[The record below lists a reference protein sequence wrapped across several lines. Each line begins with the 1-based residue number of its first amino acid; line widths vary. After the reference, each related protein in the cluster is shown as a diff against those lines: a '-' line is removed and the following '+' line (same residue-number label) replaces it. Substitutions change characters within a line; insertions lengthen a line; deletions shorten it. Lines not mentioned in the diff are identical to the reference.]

1 MNMKKTV
8 IALAL
13 SLAALLSSCSGILEG
28 EYVSVTKHATV
39 DSDERIERSVIS
51 CAGAE
56 DMRSAIE
63 KAIISGESILRLRIT
78 DYEGDI
84 ARDLSEV
91 CVNIPREMPEAAYT
105 VNFITYSLNLIVS
118 YYEAD
123 VTITYKRSAGNLKNV
138 RAFGSR
144 DELLEAVAE
153 ATAQHSLGFAF
164 WSDGDVTSADISA
177 MIEKSYYSD
186 CAAPY
191 IPEADV
197 SFYPSENTRCIVD
210 LSLNYPYSSE
220 ETAQRSA
227 EIESAVS
234 EVIARIGEKTGDS
247 AISSAAQY
255 LRESISYD
263 VEREDMGDYSRW
275 YNVYTAYGAL
285 VQRKA
290 VGEGIAIAMK
300 KVMNE
305 LGIECTVVLGM
316 RNSAPHAWN
325 IVKCE
330 NGSWYHVDVSTLP
343 DGVIFFTEK
352 ELDSSYRYDAAAYP
366 ESLGPSLQPPPPA
379 PEPAPIPEPPAPAVE
394 EPADNPVDEPEPTE
408 VDEPVEDNPA
418 EEPPVENVEPDEPS
432 EDPIDEPEEPS
443 PEPAPAEEKTE

>member
-1 MNMKKTV
+1 MIMKKSV

-13 SLAALLSSCSGILEG
+13 SLAALLSSCSDILEG

-39 DSDERIERSVIS
+39 DSDDRIERAVIA

-105 VNFITYSLNLIVS
+105 VNFITYNLNLIVS

-123 VTITYKRSAGNLKNV
+123 VTITYKRSAGNV
-138 RAFGSR
+138 RSVKSFECR
-144 DELLEAVAE
+144 DELRGAIAD

-164 WSDGDVTSADISA
+164 WSDGDVTAADISS
-177 MIEKSYYSD
+177 MIEESYYSD
-186 CAAPY
+186 CSAPY
-191 IPEADV
+191 IPEVEV
-197 SFYPSENTRCIVD
+197 SFYPAENTRCIVD

-220 ETAQRSA
+220 ETVQRNGEIASA
-227 EIESAVS
+227 LAEVVSAV
-234 EVIARIGEKTGDS
+234 GESTGDS
-247 AISSAAQY
+247 AITAAARY
-255 LRESISYD
+255 LRDSISYEKD
-263 VEREDMGDYSRW
+263 REETGDYSRW

-285 VQRKA
+285 VQRRA
-290 VGEGIAIAMK
+290 VGEGFALAMK

-305 LGIECTVVLGM
+305 LGIECMVVRGM

-325 IVKCE
+325 IVKCA

-343 DGVIFFTEK
+343 EGVIFFTEK

-366 ESLGPSLQPPPPA
+366 ESLGPSLQPAPPA
-379 PEPAPIPEPPAPAVE
+379 PEPAPITEPPVPAVE
-394 EPADNPVDEPEPTE
+394 EPAEPDTP
-408 VDEPVEDNPA
+408 PVEEPPAEDAPGEEPPA
-418 EEPPVENVEPDEPS
+418 EEEPGADTPS

-443 PEPAPAEEKTE
+443 PEPTPAEEKTE